1 MRRILKRFSFSPDS
15 RPLKYVSPVISF
27 LSASTCSVASFY
39 QSSSFL
45 SAVPSSDARLSTIPQ
60 SIHCKVEHQAVC
72 KQGLVFELR
81 VSRPRCPPLHRSS
94 AAANR
99 PNCRALCSH
108 IIAIRILLE
117 IRISTRRWF
126 PTSFEDRRISSV
138 RETKGPYQR
147 NG

>member
-1 MRRILKRFSFSPDS
+1 MTPDS
-15 RPLKYVSPVISF
+15 RPLKYVSPVICF
-27 LSASTCSVASFY
+27 LSAPVYSVASFY

-45 SAVPSSDARLSTIPQ
+45 SSSVPSSDMRLSTIPQ

-94 AAANR
+94 TAANR

-108 IIAIRILLE
+108 IIAIRISLE
-117 IRISTRRWF
+117 TRIWTRRWF
-126 PTSFEDRRISSV
+126 PTFGEFPQFAKQKDR
-138 RETKGPYQR
+138 YQS